1 MIMMTAS
8 YATSAAPIATTA
20 TAATTTADSTTMAN
34 VPTAAVIVALA
45 AAATTAAISAS
56 NAATPFRQRS
66 LHQQIFSYDDSWFY
80 WFPAFVVISP
90 GPLKLDKYV

>member
-1 MIMMTAS
+1 MMTAS

-45 AAATTAAISAS
+45 AAATTAAISAT

-66 LHQQIFSYDDSWFY
+66 LHHQQIFSYDDSWFY